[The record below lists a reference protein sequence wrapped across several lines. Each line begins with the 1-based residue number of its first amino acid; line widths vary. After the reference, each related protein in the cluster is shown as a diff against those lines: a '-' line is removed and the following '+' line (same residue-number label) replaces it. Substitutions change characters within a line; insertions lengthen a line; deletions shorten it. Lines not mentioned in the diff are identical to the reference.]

1 MAQKVV
7 QLLGEGS
14 HEQLWSSVF
23 QYSLPNQ
30 PTLSPRPR
38 FVGGRRGTHQQ
49 PVGGQGINGGIQD
62 AHNLAWKLARVLAGA
77 DVESLLTSYETERGE
92 TVLASVDRYTDML
105 TDESARFRYLRE
117 ARAAARVR
125 KG

>member
-1 MAQKVV
+1 
-7 QLLGEGS
+7 
-14 HEQLWSSVF
+14 
-23 QYSLPNQ
+23 
-30 PTLSPRPR
+30 
-38 FVGGRRGTHQQ
+38 
-49 PVGGQGINGGIQD
+49 
-62 AHNLAWKLARVLAGA
+62 
-77 DVESLLTSYETERGE
+77 LTSYETERGE